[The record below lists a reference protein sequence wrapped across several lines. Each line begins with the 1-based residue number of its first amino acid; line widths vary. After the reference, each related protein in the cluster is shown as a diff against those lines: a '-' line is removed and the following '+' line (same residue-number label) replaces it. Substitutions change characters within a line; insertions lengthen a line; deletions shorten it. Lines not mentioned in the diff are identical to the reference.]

1 MLKGI
6 KLAWLHLPSLSFQ
19 EPLEEED
26 EDEKGPNPPMMV
38 PVADILNH
46 VANHNANL
54 EYSPVSAQ
62 PLCQAR
68 PAPVPL
74 RGRAGGSSATARPA
88 LHPRQLCS
96 PATHPGLHLL
106 QLKLFCS
113 AYYSAVGLAL
123 ARKSLGHL
131 SL

>member
-1 MLKGI
+1 MLQGV

-54 EYSPVSAQ
+54 EYSPVSAV
-62 PLCQAR
+62 PGVTEVWFFTTR
-68 PAPVPL
+68 PVGAVAQQ
-74 RGRAGGSSATARPA
+74 GW
-88 LHPRQLCS
+88 CS
-96 PATHPGLHLL
+96 EPSLA
-106 QLKLFCS
+106 QISLKQSYFT
-113 AYYSAVGLAL
+113 
-123 ARKSLGHL
+123 
-131 SL
+131 

>member
-1 MLKGI
+1 
-6 KLAWLHLPSLSFQ
+6 
-19 EPLEEED
+19 
-26 EDEKGPNPPMMV
+26 MMV

-68 PAPVPL
+68 PTPVPL
-74 RGRAGGSSATARPA
+74 HCRAVGSSAMARPA
-88 LHPRQLCS
+88 LHPEQLCS
-96 PATHPGLHLL
+96 PATQPGLHLL
-106 QLKLFCS
+106 HLQLFCS
-113 AYYSAVGLAL
+113 TYCPAAGLAL
-123 ARKSLGHL
+123 ARKSLSHL